1 MSISE
6 ADYTGGVDSSHGG
19 PMTAP
24 TARSLHAEKVTAL
37 AQREPL
43 LVEAGTTVAT
53 AIQRMRAARGEPA
66 LVVEDGRLVG
76 ILTERDV
83 LLKVLGH
90 QVPAD
95 AAVDAYM
102 KPRPQTLTAEATLG
116 EAAHLMDRGRFRHV
130 PIVDTDGR
138 PILTLRQ
145 QDILAYIAEAFPEE
159 ILNLPPRPH
168 QRLAEQEGA

>member
-1 MSISE
+1 
-6 ADYTGGVDSSHGG
+6 
-19 PMTAP
+19 MTAP

-43 LVEAGTTVAT
+43 LVEAGTTVAA

-66 LVVEDGRLVG
+66 LVVRDGRLEG
-76 ILTERDV
+76 IFTERDV

-90 QVPAD
+90 DVAPD
-95 AAVDAYM
+95 APVDAYM
-102 KPRPQTLTAEATLG
+102 KPRPQTLTPEATLG

-130 PIVDTDGR
+130 PIVDADGR
-138 PILTLRQ
+138 PVLTLRQ

-168 QRLAEQEGA
+168 QRLEEPEGA